1 MVLTTFLCLR
11 VVLAGWSDAADFSG
25 QGWRGPMPHRGLS
38 KKTQPVFVQT
48 LSWLVFRSW
57 GLAILLEPLDRG
69 RDLLIGRYQASG
81 IPSSALSAIIIACF
95 SLENV
100 LQQLEFA
107 MIRGC
112 QVGSG
117 DANGSEMRL

>member
-1 MVLTTFLCLR
+1 MQGIFLDR
-11 VVLAGWSDAADFSG
+11 AGAARCRIEDYRKKRSLFSFIT
-25 QGWRGPMPHRGLS
+25 S
-38 KKTQPVFVQT
+38 V
-48 LSWLVFRSW
+48 WLVFRSW
-57 GLAILLEPLDRG
+57 GLAILLEPPDRG
-69 RDLLIGRYQASG
+69 RDLFIGRCQASG

-107 MIRGC
+107 MIPCC

-117 DANGSEMRL
+117 DVKGLRERL